1 MPQVIDKQ
9 EQQQLEQQRIQ
20 DWKMGEADVA
30 KPAATTAGFQTA
42 FKRGTVECPLA
53 DALYSLQLLQHQL
66 SQMQQSH
73 EEPIN
78 LHEEPDAQSTYFVA
92 AFNREFKEL
101 LKAQQRKQ
109 QRWRRSLRQ
118 TEPAAIAGVE
128 CRGEDGIQ
136 ARCNSDAVPPTSCGS
151 AVAKRPRS
159 SGQQDDLRLL
169 AANSVSGRNINATA
183 KATVHT
189 VVEYPRTID
198 TDLKSAAGAVES
210 RSPEWAAETPN
221 AGEDAALAAGA
232 IELRLQPHEKQL
244 LLACAVAAAHPT
256 PGACRGVLEL
266 LQQHHKLLLG
276 QPSHGYS
283 KDILPSNPLAIVDHR
298 TGFKRRVTSSHA
310 GRSLTGDSANCST
323 SSSDSTCSSSRVSGI
338 GWKTRRHAALV
349 RTALQQLE
357 LVKNHLTDMHA
368 AQRRHLLQKLLQRDF
383 PGHRAFAAGVL
394 PANRAA
400 ETVQQRGRP
409 VHFRSCNCAPL
420 LQLEQQEVL
429 LREDRGSCIWW
440 REYYILLG
448 ELAVI
453 KEKALYEAVDTCLQQ
468 QQRPVPQQPMELPVQ
483 AKQQALLEGHIKES
497 VASSDR
503 TTLPEEQEP
512 RNLKACNIGCRL
524 HDSLLQSPLAP
535 RKRRSEV
542 WY

>member
-1 MPQVIDKQ
+1 MQ
-9 EQQQLEQQRIQ
+9 E
-20 DWKMGEADVA
+20 
-30 KPAATTAGFQTA
+30 
-42 FKRGTVECPLA
+42 
-53 DALYSLQLLQHQL
+53 
-66 SQMQQSH
+66 SH

-78 LHEEPDAQSTYFVA
+78 LHEEPDAETTYFVA
-92 AFNREFKEL
+92 AFNREFKKL
-101 LKAQQRKQ
+101 LEAQQRKQ
-109 QRWRRSLRQ
+109 QQWRRSLRK
-118 TEPAAIAGVE
+118 TEPAAITAVKCG
-128 CRGEDGIQ
+128 GEDGIQ
-136 ARCNSDAVPPTSCGS
+136 ARCKSDAVPLTSCKGS
-151 AVAKRPRS
+151 AVAALPRS

-169 AANSVSGRNINATA
+169 AANIVAGRNINPTA
-183 KATVHT
+183 KTTVHT

-198 TDLKSAAGAVES
+198 TNLKSAAGTVEL

-221 AGEDAALAAGA
+221 AGKEAALAAGA
-232 IELRLQPHEKQL
+232 VELRLQHHEEQL

-276 QPSHGYS
+276 QPLDGYC

-310 GRSLTGDSANCST
+310 GGSLTGDSANCST
-323 SSSDSTCSSSRVSGI
+323 SSSDSTCTSNSVSGI

-368 AQRRHLLQKLLQRDF
+368 AQRQHLLQKLLQRDF
-383 PGHRAFAAGVL
+383 PGHRAVAAGVL
-394 PANRAA
+394 PANPAA
-400 ETVQQRGRP
+400 ETAPQRGLP
-409 VHFRSCNCAPL
+409 VHFRCCNCAPL

-453 KEKALYEAVDTCLQQ
+453 KEKALYEAVDICLQQ
-468 QQRPVPQQPMELPVQ
+468 QQRPVPQQPMEVPVQ
-483 AKQQALLEGHIKES
+483 AKQQALLEGHAKES
-497 VASSDR
+497 LVSSDR
-503 TTLPEEQEP
+503 TTLPKEQEP

-535 RKRRSEV
+535 RKRRSEG